1 MFPFAGSPSSSEP
14 SSSKSKVSLAV
25 VLQVNATI
33 IVGLLLLL
41 TLSDTFLIPNIPEY
55 KVVELPIIEQIIID
69 GLRSSPETVNFNN
82 ITMDYLDLLT
92 KQHVDRVNHEFEV
105 QRLIDEGQRDIA
117 NLTIRVILPFVLSSA
132 IILGDYLAEP
142 IWKEGRVKRWL
153 MQRFPIILTALG
165 MFGIIYFFVS
175 LQDILIFNVDI
186 KEIFLDYYNITLR

>member
-1 MFPFAGSPSSSEP
+1 
-14 SSSKSKVSLAV
+14 
-25 VLQVNATI
+25 
-33 IVGLLLLL
+33 
-41 TLSDTFLIPNIPEY
+41 
-55 KVVELPIIEQIIID
+55 
-69 GLRSSPETVNFNN
+69 
-82 ITMDYLDLLT
+82 MDYLDLLT